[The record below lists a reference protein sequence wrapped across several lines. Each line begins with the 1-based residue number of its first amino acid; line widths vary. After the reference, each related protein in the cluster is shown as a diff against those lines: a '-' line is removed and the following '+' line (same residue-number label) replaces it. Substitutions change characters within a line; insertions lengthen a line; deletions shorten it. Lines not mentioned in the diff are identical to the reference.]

1 MNKWIDDRKSLALA
15 FFFFCLLCY
24 VCVFQIHIIFSI
36 PHPLSSSPLL
46 FKQIT
51 GTTGMCVRHTGCV
64 LLLNI
69 FLKDFFKYIYF
80 SKADPNLSI
89 INIAYAQNG
98 RMLLAM

>member
-1 MNKWIDDRKSLALA
+1 MS
-15 FFFFCLLCY
+15 FMLC

-51 GTTGMCVRHTGCV
+51 RTTDMCVRHAGCV

-69 FLKDFFKYIYF
+69 FLKGFFKYIYF
-80 SKADPNLSI
+80 SKADPNLS
-89 INIAYAQNG
+89 NIAYAQNG
-98 RMLLAM
+98 RTLLAM